1 MDVFTFRD
9 RLVAEYQ
16 RFTRSFVTIRAPD
29 IKTHVDR
36 EYDAERF
43 WPAPMVQLNPAFVPG
58 GDIWA
63 FVAEGLLHPECE
75 RIFRYGE
82 TSDGNPGTAL
92 TLHKHQEEAIR
103 IAKRRES
110 YVLTTGTGSGKSL
123 SYFVPIVD
131 DVLRRRAAAPPGRR
145 RVLLPLWFTP

>member
-9 RLVAEYQ
+9 RLVDEYQ
-16 RFTRSFVTIRAPD
+16 RFTRSFVTIRAAD
-29 IKTHVDR
+29 IKRHVDG

-43 WPAPMVQLNPAFVPG
+43 WPAPMVQLNPAFVQG
-58 GDIWA
+58 GNIGR

-75 RIFRYGE
+75 RIFRYGK
-82 TSDGNPGTAL
+82 TSDGNPGAAL

-110 YVLTTGTGSGKSL
+110 Y
-123 SYFVPIVD
+123 
-131 DVLRRRAAAPPGRR
+131 
-145 RVLLPLWFTP
+145 